1 MITVVCGEDT
11 VSSFNYYQLLK
22 KDFKKKGY
30 QVVDIPS
37 SEIENIS
44 LWMGEAVSLF
54 SDKKVFFT
62 ENLNKKLSRKAN
74 LKINQIV
81 SSLIKDKSVEV
92 YSWEEGVSS
101 RELKFPKGAL
111 IKEFKLKETIFKLQ
125 DALYPG
131 NLKNFLAIFEKL
143 LETVDEHFIFIMLA
157 KHIRSLILA
166 KQGEFS
172 SKLFPWQIQKLKNQ
186 AKKWDEEKLINL
198 YDSFYQI
205 DVLEK
210 TSCNPFPLHKSLILL
225 LTYFL

>member
-1 MITVVCGEDT
+1 MITVFCGEDI
-11 VSSFNYYQLLK
+11 VSSFNYYQFLK

-62 ENLNKKLSRKAN
+62 ENLNKRLLRKTN
-74 LKINQIV
+74 LKINQII
-81 SSLIKDKSVEV
+81 SSLIKDKSVEI

-101 RELKFPKGAL
+101 REIKFPKGAL
-111 IKEFKLKETIFKLQ
+111 IKEFKPSETIFKLQ
-125 DALYPG
+125 EALYPG

-143 LETVDEHFIFIMLA
+143 LETADEYFIFNMLA

-166 KQGEFS
+166 KQGVFD
-172 SKLFPWQIQKLKNQ
+172 SKLFSWQIKKLQNQ

-210 TSCNPFPLHKSLILL
+210 TSTNPFPLNKSLILL

>member
-1 MITVVCGEDT
+1 MITVFCGEDT
-11 VSSFNYYQLLK
+11 VSSFDYYQILK
-22 KDFKKKGY
+22 KDFKKRGY
-30 QVVDIPS
+30 QVINIPS
-37 SEIENIS
+37 SEIENIF

-74 LKINQIV
+74 LKINQIINF
-81 SSLIKDKSVEV
+81 LIKDKSVEV

-101 RELKFPKGAL
+101 RELKFPKGVL
-111 IKEFKLKETIFKLQ
+111 VKEFKPSETIFKLQ

-131 NLKNFLAIFEKL
+131 NLKNFLMIFEKL
-143 LETVDEHFIFIMLA
+143 LETVDEYVIFIMLA

-166 KQGEFS
+166 KQGVFD
-172 SKLFPWQIQKLKNQ
+172 SKLKSWQIQKLQNQ
-186 AKKWDEEKLINL
+186 AKKWDKERLINL

-210 TSCNPFPLHKSLILL
+210 TSANPFPLHKSLILL